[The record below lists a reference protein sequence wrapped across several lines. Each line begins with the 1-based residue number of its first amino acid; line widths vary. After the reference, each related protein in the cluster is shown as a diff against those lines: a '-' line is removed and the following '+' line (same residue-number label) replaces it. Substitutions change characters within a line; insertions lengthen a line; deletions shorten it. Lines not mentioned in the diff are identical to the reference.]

1 VEDSGALGTA
11 LPGYEIGTELG
22 RGAFGVV
29 VAGRHRQLGREVA
42 IKQLSPALMSDDV
55 VRQRFLAE
63 ARVLASIDHPHVV
76 PIYDY
81 VEQGESCI
89 LVMERLGG
97 GTVWHQ
103 FVDRGFDQRSACA
116 IALAVCS
123 GLHGAHQH
131 GVLHRDMKPENVL
144 FGSDHSL
151 KVTDFGI
158 ARVLGENDVLA
169 SRDGQLLGT
178 PAYMAPEQAS
188 GTDLGPAT
196 DIYAVG
202 VMLYELLSG
211 QLPFSEDG
219 GSMAIVM
226 RHINEDPTPLL
237 DAAPTVPI
245 GIANAVMQALS
256 RAPEDRFASAEDF
269 GAAIGAAASVA
280 WGSNW
285 IDLTGITLRDSGR
298 IVVSAR
304 SSQAVASES
313 GSGHIVRPAIE
324 VHTGAGTDLALED
337 LMPLRQNKADIP
349 DYPKRMVWISVVL
362 AAAALVFGLF
372 GLASP
377 SPHTQLPPGQVS
389 INGHDPATS
398 GSVPLNLDRNIPI
411 VVHHLPAVGRPVTAQ
426 LLLSFGGIKAVRS
439 TTVPLVRQSG
449 VWSGQVDASV
459 GRYIVGGQLVATLRL
474 NGPHQVVTDDFTAAL
489 SRSPF
494 GTFLG
499 LVGLVLLL
507 VVVAYAESLLRG
519 LRRGY
524 RRNRRMSLAGLVLI
538 GLLGGVTAGFWGWM
552 LGLTSPTVVGF
563 AIPAVIGAAAG
574 VVVGQAAVQIGQ
586 RARAHRLS
594 NRLVL
599 VARRSPPKPA
609 VPMDPAVPVGG
620 A

>member
-1 VEDSGALGTA
+1 
-11 LPGYEIGTELG
+11 
-22 RGAFGVV
+22 VV

-42 IKQLSPALMSDDV
+42 IKQLSPGLMSDDV

-81 VEQGESCI
+81 VEEGESCI

-103 FVDRGFDQRSACA
+103 FVDRGFDHRSACA

-245 GIANAVMQALS
+245 GIADAVMQALS
-256 RAPEDRFASAEDF
+256 RAPEDRFATAEDF
-269 GAAIGAAASVA
+269 GTAIGTAASTA

-304 SSQAVASES
+304 SSQSAATDS
-313 GSGHIVRPAIE
+313 GAEKIVRPAIE
-324 VHTGAGTDLALED
+324 IHTSAGTDLALED

-349 DYPKRMVWISVVL
+349 DYPKRMVWIAVVL
-362 AAAALVFGLF
+362 TAIAVVCGLF
-372 GLASP
+372 GLGSP
-377 SPHTQLPPGQVS
+377 SPHPQLPAGQVT
-389 INGHDPATS
+389 INGHDPATTT
-398 GSVPLNLDRNIPI
+398 VPLNLDRNIPI
-411 VVHHLPAVGRPVTAQ
+411 VVHQLPAVGRPLTAQ
-426 LLLSFGGIKAVRS
+426 LLLSFGGINAVQS
-439 TTVPLVRQSG
+439 TTVPLVHRSG
-449 VWSGQVDASV
+449 AWSGQVDASV

-474 NGPHQVVTDDFTAAL
+474 TGPHQVVNDDFTAKL

-524 RRNRRMSLAGLVLI
+524 RRNRRMSLAGLVLV

-552 LGLTSPTVVGF
+552 LGLTSPTLVGF
-563 AIPAVIGAAAG
+563 VIPAVIGAAAG
-574 VVVGQAAVQIGQ
+574 VVVGRAALQIGR

-599 VARRSPPKPA
+599 VARRSVPKPA